1 MGRPLPNDDLPGPR
15 LALYFDVAFRR
26 IDPADLGCTDLE
38 RRLAA
43 IFAADVVGYSRLM
56 GKDEAGT
63 LSALNALRTE
73 LIDPKIAEHRGRIF
87 KATGDGL
94 LAEFPSVVNAVTCA
108 ADIQRTMAGRNADL
122 PEDEAIALRIGI
134 NVGDVIVEGGDVF
147 GDGVNVAARLE
158 EVAPAGGISLS
169 GAARDHIG
177 NRLELQF
184 EDMGELALKN
194 IDQAIRVFCV
204 LLGESG
210 AKARSALSPRD
221 KPSIAVL
228 PFQNMSGDPAQQSF
242 SDGITEDIIT
252 ELARFRQ
259 MHVLARNS
267 SFRFRGSD
275 LDMIRVGRE
284 LGVQYLVEGSVRLM
298 GNHIRISA
306 QLIDAA
312 DGKHIWADRYDR
324 CREEIFA
331 VQDQLVQT
339 IVATLA
345 GRMHAAG
352 SHIARRKAPASLAAY
367 EYVLR
372 ADSLLFDDSAARVE
386 ARHLYEKA
394 IALDPNYARAYALL
408 ALCHSLDWE
417 TDLTAPES
425 LLDQAVD
432 LARKSV
438 DLDENDG
445 LCHDI
450 LGQIYLYRR
459 LFDLGER
466 HFQRALALNPNRSTL
481 MGSFGWAC
489 GYLGKPE
496 QGITYLENARLIDP
510 YFEPS
515 WYWRVRGVVHFTACQ
530 YEEAVAALGRS
541 TNRRSIKTLVFL
553 AASLAQLGRDVEA
566 QECKKEVL
574 RVAPD
579 FSIETC
585 MARQPF
591 RRDADRQHLV
601 DALRKAGL
609 PE

>member
-1 MGRPLPNDDLPGPR
+1 
-15 LALYFDVAFRR
+15 
-26 IDPADLGCTDLE
+26 LE

-43 IFAADVVGYSRLM
+43 ILAADVVGYSRLM

-73 LIDPKIAEHRGRIF
+73 LIDPKIAEHKGRIF

-94 LAEFPSVVNAVTCA
+94 MAEFPSVVNAVACA
-108 ADIQRTMAGRNADL
+108 ADIQRAMAGRNADL
-122 PEDEAIALRIGI
+122 PEDETIALRIGI

-158 EVAPAGGISLS
+158 GVAPSGGISLS

-194 IDQAIRVFCV
+194 IDPAVRVFCV
-204 LLGESG
+204 HLGERG
-210 AKARSALSPRD
+210 AKARSALSLPD

-228 PFQNMSGDPAQQSF
+228 PFQNMSGDPAQQFF
-242 SDGITEDIIT
+242 SDGMTEDIIT

-275 LDMIRVGRE
+275 LDMMRVGRE

-298 GNHIRISA
+298 GNRIRISA

-312 DGKHIWADRYDR
+312 DGKHVWADRYDR
-324 CREEIFA
+324 SREEIFA

-339 IVATLA
+339 IVATLV

-372 ADSLLFDDSAARVE
+372 ADSLAFDDSAARVE
-386 ARHLYEKA
+386 ARHFYAKA

-417 TDLTAPES
+417 ADLATPDS

-450 LGQIYLYRR
+450 LGQIYVNRR
-459 LFDLGER
+459 LFDLAER

-496 QGITYLENARLIDP
+496 QGNTYLENARLIDP

-515 WYWRVRGVVHFTACQ
+515 WYWRVRGVVHFTARQ

-541 TNRRSIKTLVFL
+541 TGRRSIRTLVFL
-553 AASLAQLGRDVEA
+553 AASLAQLGRDAEA
-566 QECKKEVL
+566 QECKREVL
-574 RVAPD
+574 HVAPD
-579 FSIETC
+579 FSIEAY